1 MTIGTT
7 ELEQAFPLPVVPRQ
21 SADALGPRA
30 KRTITRIVEATREV
44 FLTNGYTGTTIDD
57 IARAADVSRAS
68 FYTYFLSKREV
79 LLVLGERSATDAQTS
94 IERLIELGTTTEG
107 LTEWVRDYFEFLE
120 INGSFAFAWTQA
132 AHDDQ
137 EILTAGM
144 KRHLNLCQRFGEV
157 LAASAG
163 IQRDDATQLGLV
175 MFSAL
180 ERSWSYC
187 HLYDDGI
194 DRRAVEAATAQM
206 LWSATRQK
214 PFHTSAPQ

>member
-1 MTIGTT
+1 MSIGAT
-7 ELEQAFPLPVVPRQ
+7 ELEQVFPLPDVPRQ
-21 SADALGPRA
+21 STDAVGPRA
-30 KRTITRIVEATREV
+30 QRTIARIVAATREV

-57 IARAADVSRAS
+57 IARTADVSRAS
-68 FYTYFLSKREV
+68 FYTYFVSKREV
-79 LLVLGERSATDAQTS
+79 LLVLGARSATDAQTI
-94 IERLIELGTTTEG
+94 IERLIELGATSDG
-107 LTEWVRDYFEFLE
+107 MAEWVRDYFQFLE

-132 AHDDQ
+132 AHDDH

-163 IQRDDATQLGLV
+163 IQRDDTTQFGLV

-187 HLYDDGI
+187 HLYEDGL
-194 DRRAVEAATAQM
+194 DRRAIEAAAAQM
-206 LWSATRQK
+206 LWSAARHK
-214 PFHTSAPQ
+214 PFHTPASQ